1 MKKKTTLFYLGLLF
15 FLLGLAPSTYALEKR
30 IATPDNP
37 ITGYGIL
44 LFDQNAETNR
54 FVSFQMPEVSSFE
67 TIMDLGYNYYSAGAC
82 VDGIYYMTSVN
93 SVSNAA
99 ERLFSINMETNE
111 MALIGKFIGVPY
123 KFADITYDYSTDK
136 MYGIAGSSA
145 TGKSSLYI
153 INLEDATTT
162 KVADLNDFFFT
173 LACSYSG
180 QLYGVSKYGNFCKIN
195 KEDGTVEII
204 GSTGVQ
210 PNGNISMEFDHTDKT
225 LYWTVNTVTD
235 ESLLCTIDVTTGKA
249 ETIGHL
255 GSEQDAAIAGLYIP
269 FTASS
274 DGTPTAVTDLTIT
287 PDANGACK
295 ATLSWT
301 NPTTVFG
308 GGELKDLKCVDIYRN
323 DVKVI
328 SVSPVVPGQQ
338 SSVVDIIEDSKG
350 LLAEYKVVP
359 VNSKG
364 NGVETKVKVFVGED
378 LPAAPAN
385 ISVEKIKADQ
395 AKISWEAPVN
405 GIDKGWIDSSTL
417 TYKIVRQPDNKT
429 LYENLANTEFTD
441 KVDKIGSYTYEITP
455 STKAGEGQKATSN
468 VVVLGP
474 VNELPYSCSFQTSED
489 VESWS
494 IIDANNDSRVWTLA
508 NLGGSMQYNGGV
520 IDNPPVAADDW
531 FISHDFELEAGK
543 EYKGTFKV
551 KGTKSNKLNVNIGQ
565 GISVEAMTTELFNE
579 TITPL
584 YTFTEYSYTFNVDKS
599 GLYNIGFH
607 LYSDGN
613 SSFFYITDVT
623 LEQMAATNLRMISIN
638 GPRKPVAGSTY
649 TYHAV
654 ILNKG
659 SQTVN
664 SYTINLKDAVSGT
677 ILTSKTVN
685 EPIESG
691 SEKNIAVEWTPE
703 NQSVT
708 NLVAEVMCDG
718 DEISNDNTSENFSI
732 EVLPVGSSDILDLGI
747 VSEDK
752 FNKNYLF
759 NFYNKI
765 SAALNIYSPEEIG
778 KESGLIESLIFTA
791 RNNHDYDI
799 KDTPVKIYMANTDWN
814 TANTQTGW
822 IPEEDMTVVYEGP
835 ITIPQGENEITVKLS
850 QKFELIKGKKL
861 AVLTTHQMAE
871 GYYNQVTFPYYNTT
885 DNSATY
891 YYSNDYTPFDF
902 KNYGNA
908 AFQQKASITIAMRCF
923 GAEISGKVTDKEGN
937 SIEGASLSLEGQN
950 IIVKSNADGTYIFRY
965 IPDGEYTIK
974 VSKDGFHDKSVSVKV
989 ENGKNISQDFTI
1001 ESLSLFNVSGHVLS
1015 ATEQPLANASVIL
1028 NDNNNEYSTQTAED
1042 GSFILENVIA
1052 SNNNYKLRIT
1062 KDWYK
1067 PYEQD
1072 LTVNEN
1078 DVETGDINMDYLIYS
1093 PSSVKSEATE
1103 ENTVNVNWKTVEDK
1117 FELRK
1122 DGDKVSGN
1130 LGIDN
1135 AIQKTVIGTIY
1146 REPVRLTSVKW
1157 FVTAAGGPHSTISVY
1172 IFNLDESGEPTNE
1185 ILKKA
1190 EYVTNTD
1197 DQWTSYE
1204 FDEPVN
1210 APNGCLIALN
1220 YYGYLG
1226 IGTDSGKELSYPFS
1240 NHTYVFS
1247 GDYTGGDFDYIED
1260 RGFNKNLMIRAEG
1273 YRLADNDD
1281 NYYGH
1286 EEANFPEFCSY
1297 KVWRYNYEEKEDTE
1311 KWTLL
1316 TNEAIKET
1324 SYSDVLDGVNSGIY
1338 CYAVRTVYPDGNM
1351 SEATHS
1357 IPFAHNMETN
1367 ITVNVSSNSK
1377 SGSAEGA
1384 TVYMKGIKY
1393 DETVSTTVSPDG
1405 KAIFNNIIKD
1415 KYQVT
1420 ISLGGF
1426 ETLSFEKDFSIENE
1440 YETEIFELQEIIV
1453 NPFNLTIE
1461 NVDGNQTSALFTWNT
1476 SGTITDDFEN
1486 HTDFT
1491 NGSAGEV
1498 GWIYWDLDKEET
1510 YGFQG
1515 AEFPG
1520 MGLAM
1525 SFMVFNPQSTTP
1537 DISSVEAIQP
1547 HSGSKFLASF
1557 AAANKNDDWIISPV
1571 LNYAHDFSLSFYAKS
1586 YAADGGFPDFFSVG
1600 YSETENPEV
1609 EDFKWLAEN
1618 IKAESNWK
1626 EYVYTIPVSAKHIAI
1641 RNVSTSDGFILMIDD
1656 IYIGSIP
1663 NVQKSNTDNSVL
1675 KTAVPEVE
1683 YEVYLDDE
1691 LVGTTSNISYLFE
1704 NLEQGKHK
1712 AGVKAIYNSGN
1723 SELVSIEFGET
1734 SGIDTTDKSNSIS
1747 IYPNPAKDVLYIT
1760 GEYNRFA
1767 ITSIDGMQIIS
1778 SEVTTSPVDI
1788 SNLTSGIYIVTVYDN
1803 NGNVLSHTKIT
1814 VAK

>member
-1 MKKKTTLFYLGLLF
+1 MKKKTTLFYWGLLF
-15 FLLGLAPSTYALEKR
+15 ILLGLTPSIYALEKR
-30 IATPDNP
+30 SATPDNP

-44 LFDQNAETNR
+44 LFDQNAETNK

-82 VDGIYYMTSVN
+82 VDGIYYLTSVN
-93 SVSNAA
+93 NISNAA
-99 ERLFSINMETNE
+99 ERLFSINMETKE
-111 MALIGKFIGVPY
+111 MAIIGKFASVPY

-136 MYGIAGSSA
+136 MYGISGSSA

-153 INLEDATTT
+153 INTNDATVT

-195 KEDGTVEII
+195 KENGTVENI

-225 LYWTVNTVTD
+225 LYWTVNTITD

-287 PDANGACK
+287 PDPNGACK

-308 GGELKDLKCVDIYRN
+308 GGVLNDLKCVDIYRN
-323 DVKVI
+323 NVKVI
-328 SVSPVVPGQQ
+328 SVSPVIPGQQ
-338 SSVVDIIEDSKG
+338 SSVEDIIEDSKG
-350 LLAEYKVVP
+350 LLAEYKVIP
-359 VNSKG
+359 VNSTG
-364 NGVETKVKVFVGED
+364 DGVETKVKVFVGED

-395 AKISWEAPVN
+395 VKVSWEAPVN
-405 GIDKGWIDSSTL
+405 GIDKGWIDVSTL
-417 TYKIVRQPDNKT
+417 KYNVVRQPDNKT
-429 LYENLANTEFTD
+429 LYENLTTTEFTD

-455 STKAGEGQKATSN
+455 TTKAGEGEKATSN
-468 VVVLGP
+468 IVVLGP

-489 VESWS
+489 AESWS

-508 NLGGSMQYNGGV
+508 SLGGSMQYNGGI

-551 KGTKSNKLNVNIGQ
+551 KGTKNNKLNVNIGQ
-565 GISVEAMTTELFNE
+565 GISVEAMTKELFNE
-579 TITPL
+579 TITPA
-584 YTFTEYSYTFNVDKS
+584 YTFNEYSYTFNVDKS

-613 SSFFYITDVT
+613 SSFFYITDIT

-659 SQTVN
+659 SQAVN

-677 ILTSKTVN
+677 ILVSETVN
-685 EPIESG
+685 ESIESE
-691 SEKNIAVEWTPE
+691 SEKDIAIEWTPKD
-703 NQSVT
+703 QSVT
-708 NLVAEVMCDG
+708 SIVAEVICDG
-718 DEISNDNTSENFSI
+718 DEIPNDNISEQFNI
-732 EVLPVGSSDILDLGI
+732 EVLPIGSTDILELGTI
-747 VSEDK
+747 SEDK

-778 KESGLIESLIFTA
+778 KENGLIESLIFTV

-799 KDTPVKIYMANTDWN
+799 ENTPIKIYMANTDWN
-814 TANTQTGW
+814 TASTQTGW
-822 IPEEDMTVVYEGP
+822 IPEGDMTVVYEGP
-835 ITIPQGENEITVKLS
+835 ITLPQGENEITVNLS
-850 QKFELIKGKKL
+850 QKFEFVKGKNL
-861 AVLTTHQMAE
+861 AILTTHQMAE
-871 GYYNQVTFPYYNTT
+871 GYYNQVTFPYFETT
-885 DNSATY
+885 DNTSTY
-891 YYSNDYTPFDF
+891 YYSSDYTSFDF
-902 KNYGNA
+902 TNYGNA
-908 AFQQKASITIAMRCF
+908 AWQQKACVTLAMRCS
-923 GAEISGKVTDKEGN
+923 GAEITGKVID
-937 SIEGASLSLEGQN
+937 IEGKPVEGAILSLEN
-950 IIVKSNADGTYIFRY
+950 KNMTVKSNADGTYTFRY

-974 VSKDGFHDKSVSVKV
+974 VSKDGFHEKSVSVKI
-989 ENGKNISQDFTI
+989 ENGESVNQDFTI
-1001 ESLSLFNVSGHVLS
+1001 ENLSLFDVSGYVQS
-1015 ATEQPLANASVIL
+1015 AIEQPLANASVSL
-1028 NDNNNEYSTQTAED
+1028 KDNKNEYSIQTAED

-1072 LTVNEN
+1072 LTVTDN
-1078 DVETGDINMDYLIYS
+1078 DVETGNITMDYLVYS
-1093 PSSVKSEATE
+1093 PSSVKSETTE
-1103 ENTVNVNWKTVEDK
+1103 ENKVNVIWGTVEDK

-1122 DGDKVSGN
+1122 DGGKISGN

-1157 FVTAAGGPHSTISVY
+1157 FLSAAGGPHNTINIY
-1172 IFNLDESGEPTNE
+1172 IFNLDENGEPTSE
-1185 ILKKA
+1185 ILKTA
-1190 EYVTNTD
+1190 EYVNNTD
-1197 DQWTSYE
+1197 EQWTSYE

-1210 APNGCLIALN
+1210 APNGCLVALN

-1226 IGTDSGKELSYPFS
+1226 IGMDSGKELSYPFS
-1240 NHTYVFS
+1240 NHSYVFS
-1247 GDYTGGDFDYIED
+1247 GDYTSGDFDYIED
-1260 RGFNKNLMIRAEG
+1260 RGFNQNLMIRAEG

-1281 NYYGH
+1281 NYYSH
-1286 EEANFPEFCSY
+1286 EEGNFPEFCSF
-1297 KVWRYNYEEKEDTE
+1297 KVWRYNYEQKENTE
-1311 KWTLL
+1311 EWTLL
-1316 TNEAIKET
+1316 TTEAIKQT
-1324 SYSDVLDGVNSGIY
+1324 SYNDVLDGVAPGVYS
-1338 CYAVRTVYPDGNM
+1338 YAVRTVYPDGNM
-1351 SEATHS
+1351 SEAIHS

-1384 TVYMKGIKY
+1384 TVSLKGIEY
-1393 DETVSTTVSPDG
+1393 GGNVSATVSEG
-1405 KAIFNNIIKD
+1405 KVIFSNIMKD
-1415 KYQVT
+1415 KYQIT

-1426 ETLSFEKDFSIENE
+1426 ETLSFEKDFSIEDE
-1440 YETEIFELQEIIV
+1440 YETETFELKEIIV

-1498 GWIYWDLDKEET
+1498 GWIYWDLDKQET
-1510 YGFQG
+1510 YGFNE

-1537 DISSVEAIQP
+1537 DISNVEAIQP

-1557 AAANKNDDWIISPV
+1557 AAAYNNDDWIISPT
-1571 LNYAHDFSLSFYAKS
+1571 LNYAHDFCLSFYAKS
-1586 YAADGGFPDFFSVG
+1586 YAVAGGFPDFFSVG
-1600 YSETENPEV
+1600 YTETEKPEV
-1609 EDFKWLAEN
+1609 GDFIWLAEN
-1618 IKAESNWK
+1618 IKAEPDWT
-1626 EYVYTIPVSAKHIAI
+1626 EYVYTIPVNAKHIAI

-1656 IYIGSIP
+1656 IYIGSLP
-1663 NVQKSNTDNSVL
+1663 NMQKSNAENGVS
-1675 KTAVPEVE
+1675 KIAIPEVE

-1691 LVGTTSNISYLFE
+1691 LVGTTSNISYMFE
-1704 NLEQGKHK
+1704 NLEKGKHK

-1734 SGIDTTDKSNSIS
+1734 SGIDTTSNSIS

-1760 GEYNRFA
+1760 GNYNRFV

-1778 SEVTTSPVDI
+1778 SDVTASPIDT
-1788 SNLTSGIYIVTVYDN
+1788 SNLASGIYIVTVYDS
-1803 NGNVLSHTKIT
+1803 NGNILKYTKLT
-1814 VAK
+1814 VTK